1 MAYCI
6 RNFLQGSINFSIST
20 ISSMRSGGDSFG
32 NQMLAA
38 QQNVPIK
45 RLTIPGVGTAT
56 EVSFIATGTLM
67 DGNILYLI

>member
-1 MAYCI
+1 MIAYCI

-20 ISSMRSGGDSFG
+20 ISSMRSGGESFG

-45 RLTIPGVGTAT
+45 RLAIPGVGTAT
-56 EVSFIATGTLM
+56 EVSFIATGM
-67 DGNILYLI
+67 QDGNIS